1 MRTITPAPGE
11 EYLKAV
17 STVEKNEALLSHLL
31 SGEEKR
37 LFLELME
44 AQRVINEFTA
54 VENRLSGF
62 QEGMQMGAELR
73 MEEKQMN
80 SQNAWIYCRVNNPRD
95 AIGVMNLQFQ
105 QLKKFAEQKGFSV
118 VGVSQDYGS
127 GQTLDRPGLRAI
139 REAVC
144 DGDIQVLL
152 ISSVSRIG
160 RDAEQVGKFLG
171 FLNEHGVQAYAVKEG
186 ELMMAPALEPL
197 HGFTLSQT

>member
-1 MRTITPAPGE
+1 MRTIRPELEA
-11 EYLKAV
+11 EYLEAV
-17 STVEKNEALLSHLL
+17 STVEKNETRLSCLLSAE
-31 SGEEKR
+31 GKR

-73 MEEKQMN
+73 MEERQMN
-80 SQNAWIYCRVNNPRD
+80 RQNAWIYCRVNNLRD

-105 QLKKFAEQKGFSV
+105 QLKKFAGQKGFSV

-186 ELMMAPALEPL
+186 ELTMAPALEPL